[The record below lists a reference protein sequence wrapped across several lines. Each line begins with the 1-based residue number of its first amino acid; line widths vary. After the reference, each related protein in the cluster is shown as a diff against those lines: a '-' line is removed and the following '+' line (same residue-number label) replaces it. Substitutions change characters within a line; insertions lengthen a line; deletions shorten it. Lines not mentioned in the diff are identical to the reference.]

1 MIFLFAEFL
10 VTYSMRKNN
19 YSYFYLLIITVLLCG
34 FISSEIE
41 KGTASYYANSFNG
54 RRTACGET
62 FSNDSLTAAHK
73 SLPFGT
79 IVKVT
84 NLKNDSIILLR
95 INDRMPQSNR
105 RAIDVTLNAAKKL
118 NFVREGLATV
128 TIEVI
133 VSNSPK

>member
-1 MIFLFAEFL
+1 M
-10 VTYSMRKNN
+10 VKNN
-19 YSYFYLLIITVLLCG
+19 FWHFYLLIISGLACG

-54 RRTACGET
+54 LRTACGET

-84 NLKNDSIILLR
+84 NIKNDSIILLR

-133 VSNSPK
+133 ASNSPKIKK

>member
-1 MIFLFAEFL
+1 M
-10 VTYSMRKNN
+10 VKNN
-19 YSYFYLLIITVLLCG
+19 FWHFYLLIISGLACG

-84 NLKNDSIILLR
+84 NIKNDSIILLR

-105 RAIDVTLNAAKKL
+105 RAIDVTLNTAKKL

-128 TIEVI
+128 TIEI
-133 VSNSPK
+133 IDSNSPK

>member
-1 MIFLFAEFL
+1 MIKDNFWYL
-10 VTYSMRKNN
+10 
-19 YSYFYLLIITVLLCG
+19 YLLIISGLACG
-34 FISSEIE
+34 FIINELE
-41 KGTASYYANSFNG
+41 KGSASYYANSFNG
-54 RRTACGET
+54 RRTSSGET

-73 SLPFGT
+73 FLSFGT

-84 NLKNDSIILLR
+84 NLKNDSLILLR
-95 INDRMPQSNR
+95 INDRMSQSNR

-133 VSNSPK
+133 SSYSPKIKK

>member
-1 MIFLFAEFL
+1 MI
-10 VTYSMRKNN
+10 KNN
-19 YSYFYLLIITVLLCG
+19 FWYFYLLIISGLACG

-118 NFVREGLATV
+118 NFVREVLATV

-133 VSNSPK
+133 ASNSPKIKK

>member
-1 MIFLFAEFL
+1 M
-10 VTYSMRKNN
+10 VKNN
-19 YSYFYLLIITVLLCG
+19 FWHFYLLIILGLACG

-62 FSNDSLTAAHK
+62 FSNDSLTASHK

-84 NLKNDSIILLR
+84 NIKNDSIILLR

-128 TIEVI
+128 TIEI
-133 VSNSPK
+133 IDSNSPK

>member
-1 MIFLFAEFL
+1 MI
-10 VTYSMRKNN
+10 KNN
-19 YSYFYLLIITVLLCG
+19 FWHFYLLIISGLACG
-34 FISSEIE
+34 FIINELE

-54 RRTACGET
+54 RRTSSGET

-133 VSNSPK
+133 ASNSPKIKK

>member
-1 MIFLFAEFL
+1 M
-10 VTYSMRKNN
+10 
-19 YSYFYLLIITVLLCG
+19 LIISGLACG
-34 FISSEIE
+34 FIIIELE

-54 RRTACGET
+54 RRTSSGET

-133 VSNSPK
+133 VSNSPKIKK

>member
-1 MIFLFAEFL
+1 MI
-10 VTYSMRKNN
+10 KNN
-19 YSYFYLLIITVLLCG
+19 FWYFYLLIISGLACG
-34 FISSEIE
+34 FNIIALE

-54 RRTACGET
+54 RRTSSGET
-62 FSNDSLTAAHK
+62 LSNDSLTAAHK

-133 VSNSPK
+133 DSNSPKIKK

>member
-1 MIFLFAEFL
+1 
-10 VTYSMRKNN
+10 MRKNN
-19 YSYFYLLIITVLLCG
+19 YSYFYLLIIAVLLCG

>member
-1 MIFLFAEFL
+1 M
-10 VTYSMRKNN
+10 VKNN
-19 YSYFYLLIITVLLCG
+19 FWHFYLLIISGLACG

-54 RRTACGET
+54 LRTACGET

-84 NLKNDSIILLR
+84 NIKNDSIILLR

-128 TIEVI
+128 TIEI
-133 VSNSPK
+133 IDSNSPK

>member
-1 MIFLFAEFL
+1 MI
-10 VTYSMRKNN
+10 KNN
-19 YSYFYLLIITVLLCG
+19 FWYFYLLIISGLACG
-34 FISSEIE
+34 FNINTLE

-133 VSNSPK
+133 VSNSPKIKK

>member
-1 MIFLFAEFL
+1 M
-10 VTYSMRKNN
+10 VKNN
-19 YSYFYLLIITVLLCG
+19 FWHFYLLIISGLACW

-54 RRTACGET
+54 LRTACVET

-84 NLKNDSIILLR
+84 NIKNDSIILLR

-128 TIEVI
+128 TIEI
-133 VSNSPK
+133 IDSNSPK

>member
-1 MIFLFAEFL
+1 M
-10 VTYSMRKNN
+10 VKNN
-19 YSYFYLLIITVLLCG
+19 FWHFYLLIISGLACG

-128 TIEVI
+128 TIEI
-133 VSNSPK
+133 IDSNSPK

>member
-1 MIFLFAEFL
+1 M
-10 VTYSMRKNN
+10 VKNN
-19 YSYFYLLIITVLLCG
+19 FWHFYLLIISGLACG

-133 VSNSPK
+133 ASNSPKIKK

>member
-1 MIFLFAEFL
+1 M
-10 VTYSMRKNN
+10 
-19 YSYFYLLIITVLLCG
+19 LIISGLACG
-34 FISSEIE
+34 FIINELE

-54 RRTACGET
+54 RRTSSGET

-73 SLPFGT
+73 SLSFGT

-84 NLKNDSIILLR
+84 NLKNDSLILLR
-95 INDRMPQSNR
+95 INDRMSQSNR
-105 RAIDVTLNAAKKL
+105 RVIDVTLNAAKKL

-133 VSNSPK
+133 ASNSPKIKK

>member
-1 MIFLFAEFL
+1 MI
-10 VTYSMRKNN
+10 KNN
-19 YSYFYLLIITVLLCG
+19 FWYFYLLIISGLACG
-34 FISSEIE
+34 FIINELE
-41 KGTASYYANSFNG
+41 KGYASYYANSFNG

-95 INDRMPQSNR
+95 
-105 RAIDVTLNAAKKL
+105 AIDVTLNAAKKL

-133 VSNSPK
+133 ASNSPKIKK

>member
-1 MIFLFAEFL
+1 
-10 VTYSMRKNN
+10 MRKNN

-54 RRTACGET
+54 RRTSSGET

-133 VSNSPK
+133 ASNSPKIKK

>member
-1 MIFLFAEFL
+1 M
-10 VTYSMRKNN
+10 VKNN
-19 YSYFYLLIITVLLCG
+19 FWHFYLLIISGLACG

-54 RRTACGET
+54 LRTACGET

-84 NLKNDSIILLR
+84 NIKNDSIILLR

-105 RAIDVTLNAAKKL
+105 RAIDVTLNTAKKL

-128 TIEVI
+128 TIEI
-133 VSNSPK
+133 IDSNSPK

>member
-1 MIFLFAEFL
+1 M
-10 VTYSMRKNN
+10 VKNN
-19 YSYFYLLIITVLLCG
+19 FWHFYLLIILGLACG

-84 NLKNDSIILLR
+84 NIKNDSIILLR

-128 TIEVI
+128 TIEI
-133 VSNSPK
+133 IDSNSPK

>member
-1 MIFLFAEFL
+1 M
-10 VTYSMRKNN
+10 VKNN
-19 YSYFYLLIITVLLCG
+19 FWHFYLLIISGLACG

-133 VSNSPK
+133 ASNSPKLKK

>member
-1 MIFLFAEFL
+1 M
-10 VTYSMRKNN
+10 VKNN
-19 YSYFYLLIITVLLCG
+19 FWHFYLLIISGLACG

-54 RRTACGET
+54 LRTACGET

-84 NLKNDSIILLR
+84 NLKNYSIILLR

-133 VSNSPK
+133 ASNSPKIKK

>member
-1 MIFLFAEFL
+1 M
-10 VTYSMRKNN
+10 VKNN
-19 YSYFYLLIITVLLCG
+19 FWHFYLLIISGLACG

-84 NLKNDSIILLR
+84 NIKNDSIILLR

-128 TIEVI
+128 TIEI
-133 VSNSPK
+133 IDSNSPK

>member
-1 MIFLFAEFL
+1 
-10 VTYSMRKNN
+10 MRKNN

-54 RRTACGET
+54 LRTACGET

-73 SLPFGT
+73 SLSFGT

-84 NLKNDSIILLR
+84 NLKNDSLILLR
-95 INDRMPQSNR
+95 INDRMSQSNR

-133 VSNSPK
+133 SSNSPKIKK

>member
-1 MIFLFAEFL
+1 M
-10 VTYSMRKNN
+10 VKNN
-19 YSYFYLLIITVLLCG
+19 FWHFYLLIISGLACG

-84 NLKNDSIILLR
+84 NIKNDSIILLR

-133 VSNSPK
+133 ASNSPKIKK

>member
-1 MIFLFAEFL
+1 
-10 VTYSMRKNN
+10 MRKNN

-54 RRTACGET
+54 RRTSSGET

-133 VSNSPK
+133 DSNSPKIKK

>member
-1 MIFLFAEFL
+1 MI
-10 VTYSMRKNN
+10 KNN
-19 YSYFYLLIITVLLCG
+19 FWYFYLLIISGLAYG

-95 INDRMPQSNR
+95 INDRMPHSNR

-133 VSNSPK
+133 ASNSPKIKK

>member
-1 MIFLFAEFL
+1 MKINAILLIFL
-10 VTYSMRKNN
+10 
-19 YSYFYLLIITVLLCG
+19 LLLSS
-34 FISSEIE
+34 FISKFICYELE

-54 RRTACGET
+54 QRTSSGET

-84 NLKNDSIILLR
+84 NIKNDSIILLR

-118 NFVREGLATV
+118 NFVREGLANV

-133 VSNSPK
+133 TSNSPKIKK

>member
-1 MIFLFAEFL
+1 M
-10 VTYSMRKNN
+10 
-19 YSYFYLLIITVLLCG
+19 LIISGLACG
-34 FISSEIE
+34 FITNELE
-41 KGTASYYANSFNG
+41 KGTASHYANSFNG

-133 VSNSPK
+133 ASNSPKIKK

>member
-1 MIFLFAEFL
+1 M
-10 VTYSMRKNN
+10 
-19 YSYFYLLIITVLLCG
+19 LIISGLACG
-34 FISSEIE
+34 FIIIELE

-73 SLPFGT
+73 SLRFGT

-133 VSNSPK
+133 ASNSPKIKK